1 MSEELFF
8 LLFWGVPLVAGC
20 FAWSRGSRKT
30 ACGVWGMSVFLT
42 VAMVAPSSCK
52 AKPTARRNA
61 CIANLKQMES
71 AVQQWAL
78 EHEKQATNTYTFS
91 DPVLLS
97 FLKGSTLP
105 ACPGGGHYSPGAT
118 VADAPTCSLAAQGH
132 TL

>member
-61 CIANLKQMES
+61 CIANLKQMEG
-71 AVQQWAL
+71 AVQQWAQD
-78 EHEKQATNTYTFS
+78 EGKQATNTYTFS
-91 DPVLLS
+91 DPALLS
-97 FLKGSTLP
+97 YLKGSTLP

-118 VADAPTCSLAAQGH
+118 VADAPKCSLAAIGH